1 MSDEEEP
8 RLKLWQRVRLG
19 SALQRLPLPWMR
31 GQSNAC
37 CSSPAEAAQ
46 RSLASSWR
54 ERDVEE
60 ERLQHEAR
68 WFASLASYGKRNR
81 NDLRDA
87 MMMTRVPRNA
97 LSSSGL
103 PDCAAR
109 EGPVANALVMFG
121 SSCSALSNRASPKHQ
136 RGGNK
141 NKNFNTRCPTFLLSI

>member
-1 MSDEEEP
+1 
-8 RLKLWQRVRLG
+8 
-19 SALQRLPLPWMR
+19 
-31 GQSNAC
+31 
-37 CSSPAEAAQ
+37 
-46 RSLASSWR
+46 
-54 ERDVEE
+54 VEE

-103 PDCAAR
+103 PGCAAR

-121 SSCSALSNRASPKHQ
+121 SSCSALSNRASPNIK
-136 RGGNK
+136 RREETKYVRPPRAGKRTAASGVAWGG
-141 NKNFNTRCPTFLLSI
+141 